1 MRTIE
6 EYQNLIQSVIEKE
19 IKHRKPTEL
28 YEPIYYTL
36 TMGGKR
42 LRPLLTLLSCDI
54 FDGDV
59 HQALYPALGLE
70 TFHNFTLLHDDIMD
84 KAPIRRGQPTVY
96 KKWDSNRAI
105 LSGDTMMVMAYD
117 FILESPKDL
126 LHDIFTIFNKVGR
139 EVCEGQQY
147 DMNFE
152 TENNVTLDEY
162 LKMIHLKTAVLLG
175 GSMKVGAIVA
185 RTSERNAQL
194 IYDFGESVG
203 MAFQLQDDFLDTFGD
218 ENIFGKKNG
227 GDIRANKKTYL
238 YLKALELGSVQQ
250 QKELKD
256 LFSIQEENNGN
267 KVERVLSI
275 FNDLNIKTKTQSLM
289 DFYYDKAMK
298 TLEDLD
304 LSQEKKSV
312 LVKLAEGLMNRD
324 N

>member
-54 FDGDV
+54 FDGDI

-218 ENIFGKKNG
+218 EDIFGKKNG

-250 QKELKD
+250 QKELKE

>member
-54 FDGDV
+54 FDGDI

-218 ENIFGKKNG
+218 EDIFGKKNG

-250 QKELKD
+250 QKELKE
-256 LFSIQEENNGN
+256 LFRIQEENIGN

-304 LSQEKKSV
+304 LSQEKKGV
-312 LVKLAEGLMNRD
+312 LVKLAEGLMNRE